1 MSKVALITGGS
12 RGIGEAISKK
22 FASAG
27 YNIIIN
33 FKQSVEKAQ
42 KLKMQLEKDF
52 NIEVMLSQA
61 NLSKEKDI
69 INMINEC
76 VKKFGKIDVLVNNA
90 GIFIDKEFED
100 RTVEDWKNT
109 LDVNLIALFLL
120 TKIVGKEMMKQ
131 KKGSIINISS
141 TNGINTYYPSSLD
154 YDASK
159 SGLISLTYDSA
170 IQYSPY
176 VRVNCIAPGWVNTE
190 MNKELEKDFIKSETE
205 KILVKRFGEPEEIAN
220 VVVFLASDEASFINS
235 AVIKVDRILSVLF

>member
-42 KLKMQLEKDF
+42 KLKIQLERDF

-61 NLSKEKDI
+61 NLSKEEDI
-69 INMINEC
+69 INMIDKCME
-76 VKKFGKIDVLVNNA
+76 KFGKIDVLVNNA
-90 GIFIDKEFED
+90 GIVIDKEFED

-109 LDVNLIALFLL
+109 LDVNLIAPFLL

-141 TNGINTYYPSSLD
+141 TNGINTYYPSSVD

-170 IQYSPY
+170 VQYSPY

-190 MNKELEKDFIKSETE
+190 MNKELEEDFIKSETE

-235 AVIKVDRILSVLF
+235 AVIKVDGGWY

>member
-42 KLKMQLEKDF
+42 KLKIQLEKDF

-61 NLSKEKDI
+61 NLSKEEDI
-69 INMINEC
+69 INMIDEC
-76 VKKFGKIDVLVNNA
+76 MKKFGKIDVLVNNA
-90 GIFIDKEFED
+90 GIVIDKEFED
-100 RTVEDWKNT
+100 RTIEDWKNT
-109 LDVNLIALFLL
+109 LDVNLIAPFLL

-141 TNGINTYYPSSLD
+141 TNGINTYYPSSVD

-170 IQYSPY
+170 VQYSPY

-190 MNKELEKDFIKSETE
+190 MNKELKEDFIKSETE

-235 AVIKVDRILSVLF
+235 AVIKVDGGWY

>member
-42 KLKMQLEKDF
+42 KLKIQLEKDF

-61 NLSKEKDI
+61 NLSKEEDI
-69 INMINEC
+69 INMIDEC
-76 VKKFGKIDVLVNNA
+76 MKKFGKIDVLVNNA
-90 GIFIDKEFED
+90 GIVIDKEFED

-109 LDVNLIALFLL
+109 LDVNLIAPFLL

-141 TNGINTYYPSSLD
+141 TNGINTYYPSSVD

-190 MNKELEKDFIKSETE
+190 MNKELKEDFIKSETE

-235 AVIKVDRILSVLF
+235 AVIKVDGGWY

>member
-42 KLKMQLEKDF
+42 KLKIQLEKDF

-76 VKKFGKIDVLVNNA
+76 MKKFGKIDVLVNNA
-90 GIFIDKEFED
+90 GIVIDKEFED

-109 LDVNLIALFLL
+109 LDVNLIAPFLL

-141 TNGINTYYPSSLD
+141 TNGINTYYPSSVD

-170 IQYSPY
+170 VQYSPY

-190 MNKELEKDFIKSETE
+190 MNKELEEDFVKSETE

-235 AVIKVDRILSVLF
+235 AVIKVDGGWY

>member
-42 KLKMQLEKDF
+42 KLKIQLEKDF

-61 NLSKEKDI
+61 NLSKEEDI
-69 INMINEC
+69 INMIDEC
-76 VKKFGKIDVLVNNA
+76 MKKFGKIDVLVNNA
-90 GIFIDKEFED
+90 GIVIDKEFED

-109 LDVNLIALFLL
+109 LDVNLIAPFLL

-141 TNGINTYYPSSLD
+141 TNGINTYYPSSVD

-170 IQYSPY
+170 VQYSPY

-190 MNKELEKDFIKSETE
+190 MNKELEEDFIKSETE

-235 AVIKVDRILSVLF
+235 AVIKVDGGWY